1 MRDSPL
7 YIPLWRNRNFRL
19 VFGATTFTNLGDGV
33 LAVAFPWFA
42 TLLTRDAVLIGMVAA
57 ARQLPWLL
65 FALPAGVLA
74 DRFDRR
80 VILLVADAC
89 RLLLALAA
97 VALAL
102 YAPSGDGAVYALAA
116 LCFLLGAAEVVR
128 DNTAQS
134 FLPNLV
140 APSQLEQANGLL
152 WSTEQLAGQF
162 AGPPLAGLL
171 IGFAVFLPF
180 GVEAAMLALALALV
194 AAIRL
199 PKLARGAPQ
208 GFGPALREG
217 LRWLW
222 RHQSL
227 RRLALVLGAYNFI
240 GSMFYAV
247 LVLYAQDVLGLDA
260 FGFGQLMAIQAVGGL
275 AGSLLGPQILRRI
288 GSTAGLLSGLGSFTL
303 CAAIMA
309 ASAQFWLIAAL
320 LLVEAFGNML
330 WNITSV
336 SYRQRVIPDA
346 LLGRVNAAFRFF
358 GTGPSALGSLAGGA
372 VVALGAGLGQVAAL
386 HLVYAVIAAAASM
399 LLLYCAARLRLTE

>member
-1 MRDSPL
+1 MTAPS
-7 YIPLWRNRNFRL
+7 LWKNRSFQL
-19 VFGATTFTNLGDGV
+19 VFSASSFTNLGDGV

-42 TLLTRDAVLIGMVAA
+42 TLLTRDPLLIGLVAA

-80 VILLVADAC
+80 NLILLADAC

-102 YAPSGDGAVYALAA
+102 SETQGTGAVLLLTA
-116 LCFLLGAAEVVR
+116 LCFALGAAEVVR

-140 APSQLEQANGLL
+140 SKSQLEQANGLL

-162 AGPPLAGLL
+162 IGPPLAGYL
-171 IGFAVFLPF
+171 IGFAIFLPF
-180 GVEAAMLALALALV
+180 GIEAAFLALAIALI

-199 PKLARGAPQ
+199 PKAAAQPRQA
-208 GFGPALREG
+208 FGPALREG
-217 LRWLW
+217 LSWLW
-222 RHQSL
+222 SHQSL

-240 GSMFYAV
+240 GSMFYAL

-260 FGFGQLMAIQAVGGL
+260 FGYGQLMAIQAAGGL
-275 AGSLLGPQILRRI
+275 AASLAGPWILRRI
-288 GSTAGLLSGLGSFTL
+288 GSTLGLLSGLSAFTL
-303 CAAIMA
+303 CAAVMGV
-309 ASAQFWLIAAL
+309 SANFWLIAAL
-320 LLVEAFGNML
+320 LLAEAFGNML
-330 WNITSV
+330 WNIASV
-336 SYRQRVIPDA
+336 SYRQRIIPDA

-358 GTGPSALGSLAGGA
+358 GTGPSALGSVAGGL
-372 VVALGAGLGQVAAL
+372 VVVMGARLGQTAAL
-386 HLVYAVIAAAASM
+386 HLLYAVIAALAAS
-399 LLLYCAARLRLTE
+399 LLVYSALRLRLIE

>member
-1 MRDSPL
+1 MMQT
-7 YIPLWRNRNFRL
+7 PLWRNRNFRL

-65 FALPAGVLA
+65 FALPAGVLT

-80 VILLVADAC
+80 NVLLVADFC
-89 RLLLALAA
+89 RLLLALTA

-102 YAPSGDGAVYALAA
+102 YGPSGDGAVVLLAG

-162 AGPPLAGLL
+162 VGPPLAGLL

-180 GVEAAMLALALALV
+180 GVEAAVLALALALV
-194 AAIRL
+194 AAVRL
-199 PKLARGAPQ
+199 PKGVRGAPQ
-208 GFGPALREG
+208 AFGPALREG
-217 LRWLW
+217 LFWLW
-222 RHQSL
+222 RHHSL

-260 FGFGQLMAIQAVGGL
+260 FGYGQLIAVQAVGGL
-275 AGSLLGPQILRRI
+275 AASLIGPPILRRI
-288 GSTAGLLSGLGSFTL
+288 GSTAGLLSGLGSFAI
-303 CAAIMA
+303 CAAVMGV
-309 ASAQFWLIAAL
+309 SANFWLVAAL
-320 LLVEAFGNML
+320 LLIEAFGNLL

-358 GTGPSALGSLAGGA
+358 GTGPSALGSIAGGG
-372 VVALGAGLGQVAAL
+372 VVVLGAGLGQAGAL
-386 HLVYAVIAAAASM
+386 HLVYGVIAAAAAALWIYC
-399 LLLYCAARLRLTE
+399 LLRLRLLE

>member
-1 MRDSPL
+1 MTAPS
-7 YIPLWRNRNFRL
+7 LWKNRNFQL
-19 VFGATTFTNLGDGV
+19 VFSASSFTNLGDGV

-42 TLLTRDAVLIGMVAA
+42 TLLTRDPLLIGLVAA

-80 VILLVADAC
+80 NLILLADAC

-102 YAPSGDGAVYALAA
+102 SGAQGTGAVLLLTA
-116 LCFLLGAAEVVR
+116 LCFALGAAEVVR

-140 APSQLEQANGLL
+140 SKPQLEQANGLL

-162 AGPPLAGLL
+162 IGPPLAGYL
-171 IGFAVFLPF
+171 IGFAIFLPF
-180 GVEAAMLALALALV
+180 GIEAAFLALAIALI

-199 PKLARGAPQ
+199 PKAAALPRQA
-208 GFGPALREG
+208 FGPALREG
-217 LRWLW
+217 LAWLW
-222 RHQSL
+222 SHQSL

-240 GSMFYAV
+240 GSMFYAL

-260 FGFGQLMAIQAVGGL
+260 FGYGQLMAIQAAGGL
-275 AGSLLGPQILRRI
+275 AASLAGPWILRRI
-288 GSTAGLLSGLGSFTL
+288 GSTLGLLSGLSAFTL
-303 CAAIMA
+303 CAAIMG
-309 ASAQFWLIAAL
+309 ASANFWLIAAL
-320 LLVEAFGNML
+320 LLAEAFGNML
-330 WNITSV
+330 WNIASV
-336 SYRQRVIPDA
+336 SYRQRIIPDA

-358 GTGPSALGSLAGGA
+358 GTGPSALGSVAGGL
-372 VVALGAGLGQVAAL
+372 VVVMGARLGQTAAL
-386 HLVYAVIAAAASM
+386 HLLYAVIAALAAS
-399 LLLYCAARLRLTE
+399 LLVYSALRLRLIE

>member
-1 MRDSPL
+1 MSD
-7 YIPLWRNRNFRL
+7 IVLWRNRNFRL
-19 VFGATTFTNLGDGV
+19 ALTAATFTNLGDGV

-42 TLLTRDAVLIGMVAA
+42 TLLTRDPVLVGLVAA

-80 VILLVADAC
+80 ILLLIADAC

-102 YAPSGDGAVYALAA
+102 YAPSGDGAVLLLAA

-134 FLPNLV
+134 LLPNLV
-140 APSQLEQANGLL
+140 ATAQLEQANGLL

-162 AGPPLAGLL
+162 VGPPLAGLL
-171 IGFAVFLPF
+171 IGFAIFLPF
-180 GVEAAMLALALALV
+180 GVEAAVLALALALV

-199 PKLARGAPQ
+199 PKLPRGAPQ
-208 GFGPALREG
+208 AFGPALREG

-222 RHQSL
+222 THQSL

-260 FGFGQLMAIQAVGGL
+260 FGYGQLMAIQAAGGL
-275 AGSLLGPQILRRI
+275 AASLLGPQILRRI
-288 GSTAGLLSGLGSFTL
+288 GSTAGLLSGLGSFTI
-303 CAAIMA
+303 CAAVMGV
-309 ASAQFWLIAAL
+309 SANFWLIAAL
-320 LLVEAFGNML
+320 LLAEAFGNML

-372 VVALGAGLGQVAAL
+372 VVVLGARFGQVAAL
-386 HLVYAVIAAAASM
+386 HLLYAVIATLAGA
-399 LLLYCAARLRLTE
+399 LLIYCALRLRLVE